1 MTTINYFNNIL
12 IIAPLLINNTCIFDV
27 FIKLCFS
34 SQTFVPAWAVQK
46 IRIFRSFLL
55 YSQQLTKFLEE
66 SVQHIVDSTPNVDMI
81 CLFTQYPGSYL
92 QSFITGRRTQCPAW
106 LIWVNK
112 VIVWLTFSGRPV
124 RKGTRDGKESDSS
137 TMHAQRRLWD
147 AAHIWAVNNTVI
159 LARSNMHTYPTTS
172 RHPYAPALAPTCT
185 CMRTNMQCE
194 NNVYWWRVAG
204 FVRLGKAV
212 HQVTMVFIS
221 SGAWCQNS
229 LNFFQTTA
237 RAYAYKLRCLP
248 RIVSQVCFLFFYSI
262 PRHPL
267 SFRRVNTQSTVVFF
281 PALLSLLT
289 LH

>member
-27 FIKLCFS
+27 FIRKFKLCFS

-92 QSFITGRRTQCPAW
+92 QSFIMGRQTQCPAW

-137 TMHAQRRLWD
+137 MMHAQRRLWD
-147 AAHIWAVNNTVI
+147 AAHIWAVNNTRVSHPRPLKHAYVSDHI
-159 LARSNMHTYPTTS
+159 ETSVCTRTRANMHM
-172 RHPYAPALAPTCT
+172 HAHKHA
-185 CMRTNMQCE
+185 MWE
-194 NNVYWWRVAG
+194 
-204 FVRLGKAV
+204 
-212 HQVTMVFIS
+212 
-221 SGAWCQNS
+221 
-229 LNFFQTTA
+229 
-237 RAYAYKLRCLP
+237 
-248 RIVSQVCFLFFYSI
+248 
-262 PRHPL
+262 
-267 SFRRVNTQSTVVFF
+267 
-281 PALLSLLT
+281 
-289 LH
+289 